1 MRKLL
6 KRVIKLFTDRRTW
19 VRLVFVSA
27 IASGVAWQV
36 GDLFIK
42 GGGVVAA
49 IICALSI
56 RISLYKSVREGFGQI
71 VGTAIGAGVA
81 LACVSLFNFG
91 IISVALTVLF
101 CSVVARAL
109 HLGEVASVNVP
120 VTALIVIGPG
130 LSESTA
136 LSRLSSTLIGAA
148 VAIVFSY
155 FSNGKTPA
163 ARTVDKIS
171 SLANKCAKLLGEM
184 SEGVAA
190 GFDQEEA
197 GHWLAK
203 ARLLVEEIPG
213 VRAQSLEARGHAKW
227 FPTAE
232 VDEAEELYVRGVAV
246 EHTVV
251 QVRTIARTLFDSA
264 VKGGIAEETKRD
276 IAQALSAASFAVSS
290 KAEQIKTAQG
300 IADSRSA
307 TQDARIA
314 GAALADSL
322 MDSSN
327 DVDQEQLVRGISLV
341 SNIGII
347 ADSLDE
353 SSPAL
358 HDVFTPGE
366 PATNQVLKV
375 SPIEQG
381 ARFGSRIAKPFIWL
395 KRRFRKYF

>member
-6 KRVIKLFTDRRTW
+6 KRVIKLFTDRRNW

-36 GDLFIK
+36 GDLLIK
-42 GGGVVAA
+42 NGGVVAA

-56 RISLYKSVREGFGQI
+56 RISLYKSVREGFGHI

-91 IISVALTVLF
+91 IVSVALTVLF

-322 MDSSN
+322 MEASD
-327 DVDQEQLVRGISLV
+327 DVDQEQIVRGISLV

-366 PATNQVLKV
+366 PAMNQVLKV

-381 ARFGSRIAKPFIWL
+381 ARFGSRITKPFTWL
-395 KRRFRKYF
+395 KRRFRNYF

>member
-1 MRKLL
+1 MRKLI

-19 VRLVFVSA
+19 VRLILVSA

-36 GDLFIK
+36 GDLLIK
-42 GGGVVAA
+42 DGGVVAA

-71 VGTAIGAGVA
+71 VGTALGAGVA

-91 IISVALTVLF
+91 IVSVALTVLF

-136 LSRLSSTLIGAA
+136 LSRLSSTLIGAT

-213 VRAQSLEARGHAKW
+213 VRAQALEARGHAKW

-251 QVRTIARTLFDSA
+251 QVRTIARTLFDSS

-322 MDSSN
+322 MEASD

-358 HDVFTPGE
+358 HDVLTPGE
-366 PATNQVLKV
+366 PAMNQVLKV

-381 ARFGSRIAKPFIWL
+381 ARFGSRIAMPFTWL